1 MLNTR
6 KIFLI
11 LAMASLLLSVS
22 MWFFGDRQ
30 SAIYVGLW
38 VPTIL
43 LLGQYKL

>member
-11 LAMASLLLSVS
+11 LAMASLILSVS
-22 MWFFGDRQ
+22 MWFFGGRQ